1 MKLIE
6 TTKTDWSAYMAK
18 KILIV
23 DDEEYIVELLRINLK
38 KQGYEP
44 ICAYSGTEALEQA
57 QKMRPDLILLDIMMP
72 DMDGLE
78 TCRKLREDRMM
89 KKVPIIIL
97 SAKSEETDKVIGLG
111 VGADDYVTKP
121 FGIREL
127 MARIS
132 ALLRRIEPDI
142 PENDLIRVGNLRIDP
157 SAHAVSVDGKI
168 VNLTLTEYQILKY
181 MAENMG
187 HVITRENLVSAL
199 SGTIS
204 IEIGSINV
212 HMLNLRRKIGEQY
225 FMTVRGLGYKLVI
238 PEES

>member
-1 MKLIE
+1 
-6 TTKTDWSAYMAK
+6 MAK
-18 KILIV
+18 RILIV

-44 ICAYSGTEALEQA
+44 ICAYSGIEAVELA
-57 QKMRPDLILLDIMMP
+57 QKMKPDLILLDIMMP

-78 TCRKLREDRMM
+78 TCRKLREDPLT

-111 VGADDYVTKP
+111 VGADDYMTKP

-132 ALLRRIEPDI
+132 ALLRRTEPDI
-142 PENDLIRVGNLRIDP
+142 LQSDLIRVWNLCIDP
-157 SAHAVSVDGKI
+157 SAHAVTVDGKT

-212 HMLNLRRKIGEQY
+212 HMLKLRRKIGEQY
-225 FMTVRGLGYKLVI
+225 FMTVRGLGYKLVN

>member
-1 MKLIE
+1 
-6 TTKTDWSAYMAK
+6 MAK
-18 KILIV
+18 RILIV

-44 ICAYSGTEALEQA
+44 ICAYSGIEAVELA
-57 QKMRPDLILLDIMMP
+57 QKMKPDLILLDIMMP

-78 TCRKLREDRMM
+78 TCRKLREDPLT

-111 VGADDYVTKP
+111 VGADDYMTKP

-132 ALLRRIEPDI
+132 ALLRRTEPDI
-142 PENDLIRVGNLRIDP
+142 LQSDLIRVWNLRIDP
-157 SAHAVSVDGKI
+157 SAHAVTVDGKT

-212 HMLNLRRKIGEQY
+212 HMLKLRRKIGEQY
-225 FMTVRGLGYKLVI
+225 FMTVRGLGYKLVN

>member
-1 MKLIE
+1 
-6 TTKTDWSAYMAK
+6 MAK

>member
-1 MKLIE
+1 MDSL
-6 TTKTDWSAYMAK
+6 AK

-78 TCRKLREDRMM
+78 TCRKLREDRTM

-111 VGADDYVTKP
+111 VGADDYMTKP

-127 MARIS
+127 MARIN
-132 ALLRRIEPDI
+132 AALRRAEQSI
-142 PENDLIRVGNLRIDP
+142 PEDELIRVGNLRIDP
-157 SAHAVSVDGKI
+157 SAHAVSVNGKP
-168 VNLTLTEYQILKY
+168 VNLTLTEYHILSY
-181 MAENMG
+181 MAKNVG
-187 HVITRENLVSAL
+187 RVITRENLISAL
-199 SGTIS
+199 SGVVS

-212 HMLNLRRKIGEQY
+212 HMLNLRRKIGENY
-225 FMTVRGLGYKLVI
+225 FITVRGLGYKLVI
-238 PEES
+238 PDEL

>member
-1 MKLIE
+1 
-6 TTKTDWSAYMAK
+6 MAK

-111 VGADDYVTKP
+111 VGADDYMTKP

-142 PENDLIRVGNLRIDP
+142 PENELIRVGNLRIDP
-157 SAHAVSVDGKI
+157 SAHAVSVDGKM

-187 HVITRENLVSAL
+187 HVITRETLVSAL